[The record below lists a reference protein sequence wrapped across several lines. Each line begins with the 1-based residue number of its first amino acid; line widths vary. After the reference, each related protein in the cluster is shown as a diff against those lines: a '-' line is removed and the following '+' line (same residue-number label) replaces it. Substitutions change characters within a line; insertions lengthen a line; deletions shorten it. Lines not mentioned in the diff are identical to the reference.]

1 MPSDCTTPVPANL
14 NSTSASLDFVRLLLT
29 SAWPDLNTSA
39 QPQDSE
45 GGHRWAISAGHW
57 ATSTTAPFT
66 RSSRYFCCGTAQ
78 RAHYACGCLKL
89 PRNSKES
96 WPTCEA
102 HEQARRAAMTP
113 CLVYSFGIA
122 MQWEFD
128 DRMADSGCEVHSF
141 DPTGA
146 YIATH
151 EAHVKRGVTFHPWG
165 LSGGTPRAGCSDD
178 SRRFSGGTYG
188 NLTGPLLSLDRIV
201 RRLGH
206 VGRRISV
213 LKVDCEGCEWDA
225 FHHLATLQPPE
236 LVGRIDAIYVEL
248 HLALQMATSAD
259 LIKWASLYDLLFTR
273 SGFRLWWLHENRARA
288 PGSSVHSEL
297 QRHATRLSH
306 EYKRRP
312 AVLAGAWELG
322 LIRVEEPPGAEQ
334 AGQQAGTVSAAAGA
348 AEPLK
353 ACNVHGRGRQHH
365 GQGRR

>member
-1 MPSDCTTPVPANL
+1 M
-14 NSTSASLDFVRLLLT
+14 
-29 SAWPDLNTSA
+29 
-39 QPQDSE
+39 
-45 GGHRWAISAGHW
+45 
-57 ATSTTAPFT
+57 
-66 RSSRYFCCGTAQ
+66 
-78 RAHYACGCLKL
+78 
-89 PRNSKES
+89 
-96 WPTCEA
+96 
-102 HEQARRAAMTP
+102 
-113 CLVYSFGIA
+113 
-122 MQWEFD
+122 
-128 DRMADSGCEVHSF
+128 
-141 DPTGA
+141 
-146 YIATH
+146 
-151 EAHVKRGVTFHPWG
+151 KRGVTFHPWG